1 MENLL
6 IQRLSNEQRVYAIEF
21 NSIVAA
27 KKPKNY
33 NQIYKLAYRY
43 FLRKCYIFDINGKVI
58 GNTKHFENCI
68 FPDYL
73 AQCGQEYKRDV
84 LDFA

>member
-21 NSIVAA
+21 NSIIAA
-27 KKPKNY
+27 KKPKSY
-33 NQIYKLAYRY
+33 NQIYKLAYRHW
-43 FLRKCYIFDINGKVI
+43 LRKCYIFNINAKVI
-58 GNTKHFENCI
+58 GNTKHFDFCP
-68 FPDYL
+68 FPEYL

-84 LDFA
+84 LDLA